1 MQIRR
6 PQDRDRVAWERL
18 YAGYAAFYE
27 VEQTPVMRARVW
39 GWIQDPEHEVE
50 AFVAED
56 ASGTLVGLTHFRP
69 YARPLAAAVGGFLD
83 DLFVSPEARGS
94 GAGRALIAAVAE
106 EGRARGWTKVRWI
119 TAEDNARARALYDK
133 VATCTAWKTYD
144 IEL

>member
-144 IEL
+144 LEL